1 MFTFNKILIFTF
13 IYCLASIILA
23 YTIDDSHLSNRMG
36 ATLSALGAILVIWQ
50 IRREII
56 LFDQD
61 LEDDKSASADS
72 LSPSNQR
79 IAEKVKQDRSSRRLH
94 ERLNNLYVVAVVI
107 FFGELMHG
115 WGDYPVYIVKD
126 IILCFTKV

>member
-107 FFGELMHG
+107 FLEN
-115 WGDYPVYIVKD
+115 
-126 IILCFTKV
+126 